1 MRSLNEDWV
10 ATMSRERTV
19 WIVED
24 EAASATLAADLCE
37 ANGVAASL
45 FRLPLPFLTALRTTS
60 PPTLV
65 ILDWRLEH
73 DLTAGLFLATRHRY
87 PRLPVIYWTGS
98 TVSALPS
105 MISDDGWTVIVE
117 KASGTTSFE
126 EALAWALVVPVSEE
140 PEGVAVS

>member
-1 MRSLNEDWV
+1 M
-10 ATMSRERTV
+10 
-19 WIVED
+19 
-24 EAASATLAADLCE
+24 
-37 ANGVAASL
+37 
-45 FRLPLPFLTALRTTS
+45 TALRTTS